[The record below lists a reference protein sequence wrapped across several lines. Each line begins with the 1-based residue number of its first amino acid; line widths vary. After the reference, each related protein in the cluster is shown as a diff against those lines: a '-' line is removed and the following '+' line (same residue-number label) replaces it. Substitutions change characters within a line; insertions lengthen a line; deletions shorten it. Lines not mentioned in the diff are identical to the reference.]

1 MQIFLKEFQVN
12 QIFTMCEFYYMQVY
26 KQLMSLTFHKNDYI
40 HMDTLYIKY
49 NKSILNLSETK
60 RLQIIVIYL
69 KNMNI

>member
-1 MQIFLKEFQVN
+1 
-12 QIFTMCEFYYMQVY
+12 
-26 KQLMSLTFHKNDYI
+26 MSLTFHKNDYI

-69 KNMNI
+69 ENMNI